1 MSKHSFKV
9 LSAAWE
15 SRKRHSEEEPTDTL
29 KLAAVLPGITQPKLR
44 YKLSELS
51 CTVFA
56 YLVLL
61 YVNPQAEGKGR
72 KVVAHKRESNFI
84 TDKGKH

>member
-1 MSKHSFKV
+1 MSKHRFKV
-9 LSAAWE
+9 LSVVWE
-15 SRKRHSEEEPTDTL
+15 SRQRHSEEEPADTFN
-29 KLAAVLPGITQPKLR
+29 LAAVLPGIIQPKLK

-61 YVNPQAEGKGR
+61 YVNPQAEGNGR
-72 KVVAHKRESNFI
+72 KVVAHKRE
-84 TDKGKH
+84 

>member
-1 MSKHSFKV
+1 VSERSFEV
-9 LSAAWE
+9 LSAVQE
-15 SRKRHSEEEPTDTL
+15 SKQRQREEEPTDTF

-44 YKLSELS
+44 YEFGELS

-56 YLVLL
+56 YLVSP

-72 KVVAHKRESNFI
+72 KGAARKTE
-84 TDKGKH
+84 